1 MILESTYKDLK
12 LLLDTL
18 EGVPLDKSEDIKYRE
33 AIRILVD
40 KYESENVGLLNPSNE
55 V

>member
-1 MILESTYKDLK
+1 MILFFLSHILYLIITELN
-12 LLLDTL
+12 
-18 EGVPLDKSEDIKYRE
+18 KSEDIKYRE